1 MMGLRRILTG
11 SYNEVMQ
18 TEPHIQPQHLPVSL
32 PILCIVG
39 PTGAGKTH
47 LAMSLAEHA
56 QSIGMKIELISMD
69 SALVYRGL
77 DIGSAKPTK
86 AERAAVIHHLIDILE
101 PTEVYSAAKFAN
113 DAKRLCQEIRLR
125 GNIPVVV
132 GGTMLYWRAW
142 AHGLS
147 SLPPANPHIRT
158 RLDEQGKTLGWPA
171 MHMQLMKVDPITASR
186 LMPNDSQRVQR
197 ALEVYEITG
206 TPMSTLLADSPSED
220 GREGSAIPDWI
231 NLVSLEPSDR
241 ARLHANLEKRFD
253 EMLNGGLIAEVEKLR
268 ANCALHP
275 DLPAIRSVGYRQVWE
290 YLDGQSN
297 WDQMRY
303 KALAAT
309 RQLGKRQLTWLR
321 AIAGRNTFDPF
332 NPSGLALALE
342 YCKQHLA

>member
-1 MMGLRRILTG
+1 M
-11 SYNEVMQ
+11 S
-18 TEPHIQPQHLPVSL
+18 TEPHIQPKHSSVRPTT
-32 PILCIVG
+32 LCIVG

-47 LAMSLAEHA
+47 LTMSLAGYA
-56 QSIGMKIELISMD
+56 KTIGTTIELISMD

-86 AERAAVIHHLIDILE
+86 AEQMAVIHHLIDILE
-101 PTEVYSAAKFAN
+101 PTEVYSAARFAK
-113 DAKRLCQEIRLR
+113 DVAELCEAIRAR

-147 SLPPANPHIRT
+147 SLPPADPEIRA
-158 RLDEQGKTLGWPA
+158 RLDARGKEIGWPA
-171 MHMQLMKVDPITASR
+171 MHAELALIDPITATR
-186 LMPNDSQRVQR
+186 LEPNDSQRVQR
-197 ALEVYEITG
+197 ALEVYEATG
-206 TPMSTLLADSPSED
+206 KPMSLLLAESPSQD

-231 NLVSLEPSDR
+231 DLVSLEPSDR
-241 ARLHANLEKRFD
+241 SRLHLNLEKRFD
-253 EMLNGGLIAEVEKLR
+253 EMILAGLIEEVATLR
-268 ANCALHP
+268 ANPELHP

-290 YLDGQSN
+290 HLAGETTLEE
-297 WDQMRY
+297 MRY

-332 NPSGLALALE
+332 NPNELKAALE
-342 YCKQHLA
+342 HCKRRLGQSS